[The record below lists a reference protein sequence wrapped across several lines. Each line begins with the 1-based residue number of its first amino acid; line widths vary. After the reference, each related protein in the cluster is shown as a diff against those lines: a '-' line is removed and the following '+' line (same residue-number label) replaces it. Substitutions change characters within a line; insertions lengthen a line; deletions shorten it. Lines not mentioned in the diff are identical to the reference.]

1 MNNKF
6 KGDLDFYELEDTSH
20 RLEVIELILREDEI
34 PFSMKWA
41 YGAGNSDI
49 WLFDGIAVK
58 KEGIFIAENVIGK
71 SITDHLVTMMGTPL
85 FLSN

>member
-41 YGAGNSDI
+41 YEVYHAWID
-49 WLFDGIAVK
+49 AK
-58 KEGIFIAENVIGK
+58 
-71 SITDHLVTMMGTPL
+71 
-85 FLSN
+85 